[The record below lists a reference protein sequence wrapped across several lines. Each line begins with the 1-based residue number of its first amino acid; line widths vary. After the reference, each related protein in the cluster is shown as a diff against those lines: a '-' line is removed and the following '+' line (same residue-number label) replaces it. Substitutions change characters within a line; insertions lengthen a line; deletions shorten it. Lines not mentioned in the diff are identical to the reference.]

1 MKTTKADKYFSLFI
15 RLRDADENGCARCIT
30 CGTYRDVRNM
40 DCGHFIKRQHMATRF
55 SEINCAAQCK
65 KCNAFEQ
72 GRDADFERALIEKY
86 GHEKI
91 DLLKASKNKTFKRSQ
106 INLNYLADYYK
117 QKATEL
123 SREKEI
129 QIW

>member
-1 MKTTKADKYFSLFI
+1 
-15 RLRDADENGCARCIT
+15 
-30 CGTYRDVRNM
+30 
-40 DCGHFIKRQHMATRF
+40 MATRF

-86 GHEKI
+86 GQNI
-91 DLLKASKNKTFKRSQ
+91 VDLLKFSKDHGKGPKGFELEIIAKHYKSEAEK
-106 INLNYLADYYK
+106 LAK
-117 QKATEL
+117 QKG
-123 SREKEI
+123 I